1 MFENITL
8 HEMNLS
14 VRARTALTYGGLRTL
29 DVIASKTG
37 WELLRLPNFGQ
48 RSLNEV
54 RDVLKSYGLKLK
66 DNQLSKPDE
75 LLTIE
80 HSIEYLDVVQR
91 LDRIERLLLK
101 LLGDAGAVPDR
112 RVA

>member
-14 VRARTALTYGGLRTL
+14 VRTRGALNYAGLRTL
-29 DVIASKTG
+29 DVIAGKRG
-37 WELLRLPNFGQ
+37 VELLRLPNFGQ
-48 RSLNEV
+48 RALGEV
-54 RDVLKSYGLKLK
+54 RNVLESYGLKLK
-66 DNQLSKPDE
+66 DDQPSKPDE

-112 RVA
+112 GVA